1 MGKNISVT
9 QSLSVSL
16 CSGSLLDGELDIPI
30 YFDMRLDTYFWKNIL
45 KIKLKYLLRISKSVV
60 RLIRAIANNGII
72 PDSDHN
78 LDAALII
85 F

>member
-1 MGKNISVT
+1 M
-9 QSLSVSL
+9 
-16 CSGSLLDGELDIPI
+16 DGELEIPI
-30 YFDMRLDTYFWKNIL
+30 YFYTRLREIFWKNIL
-45 KIKLKYLLRISKSVV
+45 KIKLKYLLFTQLRISKSVI
-60 RLIRAIANNGII
+60 RLIGAIANNKII

>member
-30 YFDMRLDTYFWKNIL
+30 YFDMRLDTFFSEKHFKNQI
-45 KIKLKYLLRISKSVV
+45 KIFTQ
-60 RLIRAIANNGII
+60 N
-72 PDSDHN
+72 
-78 LDAALII
+78 
-85 F
+85 